1 MHVRFSHSVWIL
13 LSLLAFSSC
22 TEDELITVTDN
33 QPPTVNNVPAIK
45 IENYVNRIF
54 IDLLGREPLDL
65 ELAEEAAALRD
76 ADLSIEARR
85 ALVTKLQ
92 TSTAFIEG
100 DSSYRRAHYQHLY
113 NLGKVRCL
121 EGASDQDIREEQQN
135 ADGIDSIRLERV
147 LTAGRDLQAKSIT
160 IEQFFGRMIFNKVY
174 DVINMNTFNFVN
186 ATFDNLLWR
195 FPTQSEFQAGF
206 NMVEHNQEEFL
217 LGRSGSDKEMYVDII
232 SSSPEMFEGL
242 IIWAY
247 QSLVARRPTTEE
259 TIQLL
264 DTFYQDKDFEA
275 VQQAIMI
282 TDEYAGF

>member
-1 MHVRFSHSVWIL
+1 MHVRFPHLSWII
-13 LSLLAFSSC
+13 LSILAFSSC
-22 TEDELITVTDN
+22 TEEELITVTDN

-92 TSTAFIEG
+92 TSNTFIEG
-100 DSSYRRAHYQHLY
+100 DSSYRKAHYQHLY

-174 DVINMNTFNFVN
+174 DVINMNSFNFVN

-206 NMVEHNQEEFL
+206 NMVEFNQEGSL

-232 SSSPEMFEGL
+232 ISSPEMYEGL

-247 QSLVARRPTTEE
+247 QSLLARRPTTEE
-259 TIQLL
+259 TVQLL
-264 DTFYQDKDFEA
+264 DTFYQNNDFEA
-275 VQQAIMI
+275 IQQAIMV